1 MKLFSLNMDPFNIQ
15 QANALREARRK
26 KKKKNMTTLMDFSYQ
41 IFLNINLF
49 LISLENITYLIN
61 K

>member
-1 MKLFSLNMDPFNIQ
+1 
-15 QANALREARRK
+15 
-26 KKKKNMTTLMDFSYQ
+26 MTTLMDFSYQ